1 MYDAVLDLL
10 AAICV
15 FLAAVLSAA
24 AGVGLLRFPDAL
36 SRLHAATKP
45 QIFGLL
51 LVITAI
57 ALEDRS
63 VATLLALV
71 PVFVFQSLTAPVA
84 AHMVGRA
91 AYRTGQLEASTLVVD
106 ELGPAID
113 RMEASAGQQPSAQSS
128 AQSSARPSAPA
139 QENGEPDSERRSEPA
154 PDGPDPQQPQAGAP
168 SS

>member
-1 MYDAVLDLL
+1 MFDAVLDLL

-15 FLAAVLSAA
+15 FLAALLSVA

-113 RMEASAGQQPSAQSS
+113 RMEASAGQQSGAQSS
-128 AQSSARPSAPA
+128 AQSSALEQVDGVPDAAPRSDAHSAPSDWRPP
-139 QENGEPDSERRSEPA
+139 ET
-154 PDGPDPQQPQAGAP
+154 GA
-168 SS
+168 SSS

>member
-1 MYDAVLDLL
+1 MFDAVLDLL
-10 AAICV
+10 AAVCI
-15 FLAAVLSAA
+15 FLAAVLSVA

-51 LVITAI
+51 LTITAI
-57 ALEDRS
+57 ALEERS

-91 AYRTGQLEASTLVVD
+91 AYRTGQLDTTTLVVD
-106 ELGPAID
+106 ELGPAIE
-113 RMEASAGQQPSAQSS
+113 RIEQSASRQRSETP
-128 AQSSARPSAPA
+128 R
-139 QENGEPDSERRSEPA
+139 PDSGEST
-154 PDGPDPQQPQAGAP
+154 
-168 SS
+168 